1 MEKTRLEKFGF
12 PPRAAISGVIRSLIS
27 AWTTL
32 LNATPTTTA
41 TERSTRLL
49 RTRNFLKPAIHPTI
63 SCAGRGGRKV
73 PPTRRDQDVTI
84 PAPGPPPL
92 ALWPA
97 RRPSEPGAAI
107 PRAVRWWP
115 ANAGLV
121 FLEHATYAAGK
132 CQRTSLL

>member
-73 PPTRRDQDVTI
+73 PPARRDQDVTI
-84 PAPGPPPL
+84 PAPGLRRWRCGQPVGLLNQVPPFCG
-92 ALWPA
+92 
-97 RRPSEPGAAI
+97 PSGG
-107 PRAVRWWP
+107 
-115 ANAGLV
+115 GLPM
-121 FLEHATYAAGK
+121 LD
-132 CQRTSLL
+132 

>member
-27 AWTTL
+27 ACTTL

-49 RTRNFLKPAIHPTI
+49 RTRNFLKPVIHPTI

-73 PPTRRDQDVTI
+73 PPPRRDQDVTI
-84 PAPGPPPL
+84 PAPRRRRWHCGQPAAPPGPGP
-92 ALWPA
+92 
-97 RRPSEPGAAI
+97 AI
-107 PRAVRWWP
+107 PQAILERLAT
-115 ANAGLV
+115 AGLT
-121 FLEHATYAAGK
+121 FLEHVLCTAGK
-132 CQRTSLL
+132 CPN

>member
-27 AWTTL
+27 ACTTL

-49 RTRNFLKPAIHPTI
+49 RTRNFLKPVIHPPST
-63 SCAGRGGRKV
+63 AFGRGGRRM
-73 PPTRRDQDVTI
+73 PPARRDQDVTI
-84 PAPGPPPL
+84 PAPGPAPL

-97 RRPSEPGAAI
+97 S
-107 PRAVRWWP
+107 
-115 ANAGLV
+115 
-121 FLEHATYAAGK
+121 
-132 CQRTSLL
+132 